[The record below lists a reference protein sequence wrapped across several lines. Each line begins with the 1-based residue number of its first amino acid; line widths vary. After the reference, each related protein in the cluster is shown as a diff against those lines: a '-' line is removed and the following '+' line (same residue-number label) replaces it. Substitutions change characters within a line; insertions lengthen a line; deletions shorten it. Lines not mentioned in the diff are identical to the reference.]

1 MTDILLVDDE
11 KPLLKILARTL
22 ERAGYAVVCAS
33 SVDEALSHARARSFD
48 MVVTDLKLTQQ
59 DDGLK
64 VAEGVR
70 ALQSNIGV
78 LIVTAYASVPSAVE
92 AMRVGVDDYLMKP
105 VETQELLLRIANI
118 LERRQLKREVQTLR
132 SRLRAD
138 KHAAVIGEETGLA
151 TIFASLDRVALS
163 DLPVLVQGESGTG
176 KELVARA
183 IHDRSSRQGRS
194 FVAVNCGAMPEHLLE
209 SELFGH
215 VQGAFTGA
223 DRARRGLFEEANT
236 GTLFLDEIGDVS
248 QALQIRL
255 LRVLQE
261 QEIRPV
267 GANLGRKVDVRIIAA
282 THRDMATLVSEGDF
296 RDDLYF
302 RLNVLPLTI
311 PPLRNRREDI
321 PELTAYFV
329 ERYCSKAGRP
339 VPHITAEALRKLAQA
354 NWPGNV
360 RELRNV
366 LERSLTLASDTE
378 VLDAEDIHLDRGT
391 ANTDAQWP
399 LFHHMSNLV
408 SLEELERRYLAYVLE
423 CTHGNQAKAAEIL
436 QVGKNTV
443 WRRVRDRKGS

>member
-22 ERAGYAVVCAS
+22 ERAGYAITCADS
-33 SVDEALSHARARSFD
+33 TESALREAAAKSFD
-48 MVVTDLKLTQQ
+48 MVVTDLKLARD

-64 VAEGVR
+64 VAQGVR

-105 VETQELLLRIANI
+105 VDTQELLLRIASI

-138 KHAAVIGEETGLA
+138 KTAAAIGEESGLA
-151 TIFASLDRVALS
+151 GIFSSLDRVALS

-183 IHDRSSRQGRS
+183 IHDRSNRQGRS
-194 FVAVNCGAMPEHLLE
+194 FIAVNCAAMSEQLLE

-223 DRARRGLFEEANT
+223 DRARRGLFEEAHT
-236 GTLFLDEIGDVS
+236 GTLFLDEIGDIS
-248 QALQIRL
+248 PGLQVRL

-261 QEIRPV
+261 QEVRPV

-282 THRDMATLVSEGDF
+282 THRDLATLVREGSF

-302 RLNVLPLTI
+302 RLNVLPLTV

-321 PELTAYFV
+321 PELTAYFM

-339 VPHITAEALRKLAQA
+339 VPHITSDALRMLVQA
-354 NWPGNV
+354 GWPGNV

-366 LERSLTLASDTE
+366 IERSLTLAADTE
-378 VLDAEDIHLDRGT
+378 VLDADDILLDKG
-391 ANTDAQWP
+391 ACVESHS
-399 LFHHMSNLV
+399 LFAHMTNLV
-408 SLEELERRYLAYVLE
+408 SMEELERRYFSHVLE
-423 CTHGNQAKAAEIL
+423 CTQGNQVKAAEIL

-443 WRRVRDRKGS
+443 WRRVREGKTP